1 MLGCKPVETP
11 MDSTKKIEVGE
22 DITLL
27 DKERYQIM
35 VGWLIYLSHTRPDI
49 GLSVNVVIQLMN
61 NPTEEHMEAVNRIL
75 RYLKM
80 ILGIG
85 LLYKKGGNR
94 NVEIYSDTD

>member
-1 MLGCKPVETP
+1 
-11 MDSTKKIEVGE
+11 
-22 DITLL
+22 
-27 DKERYQIM
+27 
-35 VGWLIYLSHTRPDI
+35 
-49 GLSVNVVIQLMN
+49 MN